1 MTYVPI
7 IPPTTTQQP
16 TDTDHRDLITA
27 LKLLSGEEC
36 MRDVGQA
43 QVLLVGLTE
52 SRHDDVAA
60 DARAIMQT
68 GLKQGWFEDAVPNY
82 YTLRNI
88 AERSIATYEKGPSAQ
103 QQRLVMALLGG
114 LVALALGV
122 YFFFQ
127 ASGGESPPYIM
138 IALVAFL
145 IIALFGVLA
154 AAGFGTVS
162 EGGDTVDGL
171 SNVSCPITSG
181 LKCRPARFLCV
192 FCGVRGVRADAVVR
206 SSSAEGQSANILG
219 HREPVEVPWIRFGR
233 HDLHPDRHS
242 A

>member
-154 AAGFGTVS
+154 AAKAKSV
-162 EGGDTVDGL
+162 
-171 SNVSCPITSG
+171 
-181 LKCRPARFLCV
+181 
-192 FCGVRGVRADAVVR
+192 
-206 SSSAEGQSANILG
+206 
-219 HREPVEVPWIRFGR
+219 
-233 HDLHPDRHS
+233 
-242 A
+242 